1 MRDRLEKY
9 KGRKDIPPFWLFVS
23 PFLIIGDNL
32 ISSKKMDIEYWAIPL
47 LIHCCHQQRI
57 VLEIFHIFV

>member
-1 MRDRLEKY
+1 MCGRLGKY

-32 ISSKKMDIEYWAIPL
+32 VSGKENRILVTPL
-47 LIHCCHQQRI
+47 FIHCCHQQRK
-57 VLEIFHIFV
+57 VPEIFHIFV